1 MAGEASLQKLSIS
14 AQNFY
19 LRISRTTFEC
29 HGLDLG
35 GGAAQ
40 PNVSSQIVALVH
52 KSQTPQFAIRFGQ
65 ERAGTT
71 NSRPVLESKSSL
83 KAVSCKSAGS
93 LLADAGII
101 LRQGGC
107 FDQTQFNAKGNSHP
121 GMKFS
126 EKYDLLESL
135 TTGAVE
141 TFVANDKVRG
151 ERVLVHI
158 VECAPQK
165 PDQTTAEWVLDSFRR
180 LAPEPPGPVLE
191 TGKYSGA
198 KYAYVVSKP
207 ADESVVKAWVRRYE
221 LQAEETKET
230 KAHALKREPGAPA
243 FAPSLAPP
251 ITPKEPPQAPPGQMT
266 QLFRDFDSLAKS
278 KAPEPSIP
286 SPAFPV
292 RPAPLTSLPG
302 ESGLHAADPW
312 DRSSMKSDS
321 PPKEPLFTPPPGPIR
336 PVAPESSHPVAR
348 DGAKP
353 GEFTSF
359 FQGPFR
365 GDGPSDMPAYS
376 SQPIEPP
383 KKNVGEFTA
392 LFGGATA
399 KPPTSQAPPSAPGS
413 SFTSMFKD
421 MDNPQPTFN
430 ASSPMP
436 GGVVPPPAQ
445 ALPPVSP
452 LNATPALDPVFASSP
467 APVVIPDLPAPA
479 IPAAASMP
487 VERPPAPRGSSM
499 PGDGATGA
507 FMHPR
512 ADAMPVPIEAPSG
525 PSPYTQIISRSKLA
539 AGEEAEAGHA
549 PAAGPGAGK
558 FAAPPMPKIPGAAPP
573 PMPKIPPVPAM
584 PKVKAPQVPKA
595 LKIEAAAPPPVSLW
609 PLIITLTVLF
619 FLAVILVLYFVLRH

>member
-1 MAGEASLQKLSIS
+1 
-14 AQNFY
+14 
-19 LRISRTTFEC
+19 
-29 HGLDLG
+29 
-35 GGAAQ
+35 
-40 PNVSSQIVALVH
+40 
-52 KSQTPQFAIRFGQ
+52 
-65 ERAGTT
+65 
-71 NSRPVLESKSSL
+71 
-83 KAVSCKSAGS
+83 
-93 LLADAGII
+93 
-101 LRQGGC
+101 
-107 FDQTQFNAKGNSHP
+107 
-121 GMKFS
+121 MKFS

-165 PDQTTAEWVLDSFRR
+165 QDQTTAEWVLESFRR

-198 KYAYVVSKP
+198 KYAYVVTKP
-207 ADESVVKAWVRRYE
+207 ADENAVKAWVRRYE

-230 KAHALKREPGAPA
+230 KVHALKRETSASAILAPL
-243 FAPSLAPP
+243 PPP
-251 ITPKEPPQAPPGQMT
+251 ITPKEPSQAHPGQMT

-286 SPAFPV
+286 SSALPV
-292 RPAPLTSLPG
+292 RPAPSTSLPG
-302 ESGLHAADPW
+302 ESGLYAADPW
-312 DRSSMKSDS
+312 DPSSMKAAA
-321 PPKEPLFTPPPGPIR
+321 PPKEPPFTTPPVPLKR
-336 PVAPESSHPVAR
+336 VVPESSHPGAR
-348 DGAKP
+348 DNAKP

-392 LFGGATA
+392 VFGGA
-399 KPPTSQAPPSAPGS
+399 PPNPPSPAPPSATGS

-421 MDNPQPTFN
+421 MDTPHPKFN
-430 ASSPMP
+430 ASAPMQ

-445 ALPPVSP
+445 SLPPVSP
-452 LNATPALDPVFASSP
+452 VNTPAPDPVFAASP
-467 APVVIPDLPAPA
+467 APVVIPDLPVPA
-479 IPAAASMP
+479 LPPSPNMP
-487 VERPPAPRGSSM
+487 VERPLAPRPSSM

-507 FMHPR
+507 FKHPR
-512 ADAMPVPIEAPSG
+512 ADPTPVPIEAPSG

-539 AGEEAEAGHA
+539 AAEEAEAGHE
-549 PAAGPGAGK
+549 PAAGAGAGK

-584 PKVKAPQVPKA
+584 PKVKAPQAPKA
-595 LKIEAAAPPPVSLW
+595 PKIDAPAPPPVSLW

-619 FLAVILVLYFVLRH
+619 FLAVILVLFFVLRH

>member
-1 MAGEASLQKLSIS
+1 
-14 AQNFY
+14 
-19 LRISRTTFEC
+19 
-29 HGLDLG
+29 
-35 GGAAQ
+35 
-40 PNVSSQIVALVH
+40 
-52 KSQTPQFAIRFGQ
+52 
-65 ERAGTT
+65 
-71 NSRPVLESKSSL
+71 
-83 KAVSCKSAGS
+83 
-93 LLADAGII
+93 
-101 LRQGGC
+101 
-107 FDQTQFNAKGNSHP
+107 
-121 GMKFS
+121 MKFS

-165 PDQTTAEWVLDSFRR
+165 QDQTTAEWVLESFRR

-198 KYAYVVSKP
+198 KYAYVVTKP
-207 ADESVVKAWVRRYE
+207 ADENVVKAWVRRYE
-221 LQAEETKET
+221 VQAEETKET
-230 KAHALKREPGAPA
+230 KVHALKRETNG
-243 FAPSLAPP
+243 PSLAPP
-251 ITPKEPPQAPPGQMT
+251 ITPKELPQAPPGQMT

-278 KAPEPSIP
+278 KAPEPSMP
-286 SPAFPV
+286 STALPV
-292 RPAPLTSLPG
+292 RPAPSTSLPG

-312 DRSSMKSDS
+312 DPPSMKAAA
-321 PPKEPLFTPPPGPIR
+321 PAKEPPFTTPPAPIK

-348 DGAKP
+348 DNAKP

-392 LFGGATA
+392 VFGGATPKTPA
-399 KPPTSQAPPSAPGS
+399 SPAPPSAPGS

-421 MDNPQPTFN
+421 MDTPQPTLN
-430 ASSPMP
+430 ASAPMQ
-436 GGVVPPPAQ
+436 GGVVPPAQ
-445 ALPPVSP
+445 ALPPVSRV
-452 LNATPALDPVFASSP
+452 NNTPAPDPVFASSP
-467 APVVIPDLPAPA
+467 TPVAIPDFPAPA
-479 IPAAASMP
+479 IPQSPSMP
-487 VERPPAPRGSSM
+487 VERPLAPRPSSM

-512 ADAMPVPIEAPSG
+512 ADPTPVPIEAPSG
-525 PSPYTQIISRSKLA
+525 PSPYTQIISRSKPA

-549 PAAGPGAGK
+549 PAAGAGAGK
-558 FAAPPMPKIPGAAPP
+558 FAAPPMPKMPPAP
-573 PMPKIPPVPAM
+573 PMPKA
-584 PKVKAPQVPKA
+584 KAPQAPKA
-595 LKIEAAAPPPVSLW
+595 PKIAAPEPAPVSLW

-619 FLAVILVLYFVLRH
+619 FLAVILVLFFVLRH

>member
-1 MAGEASLQKLSIS
+1 MAGEAALQKLSVS
-14 AQNFY
+14 AQSFH
-19 LRISRTTFEC
+19 LRISHTTFTC
-29 HGLDLG
+29 QSLNLG

-52 KSQTPQFAIRFGQ
+52 KSKPHNLRFVSVKG
-65 ERAGTT
+65 AGT
-71 NSRPVLESKSSL
+71 NKFSSCPGAQVKSKGASFQE
-83 KAVSCKSAGS
+83 SAGS
-93 LLADAGII
+93 LLPMRGII
-101 LRQGGC
+101 LPQGG
-107 FDQTQFNAKGNSHP
+107 FDQTQLNAEGNSHR

-126 EKYDLLESL
+126 EKYELLESL
-135 TTGAVE
+135 TTGVVE
-141 TFVANDKVRG
+141 TFAANDKVRG

-165 PDQTTAEWVLDSFRR
+165 PDQTTAEWVLESFRR

-207 ADESVVKAWVRRYE
+207 GDENVLKAWVRRYE

-230 KAHALKREPGAPA
+230 KVHALKRETSGPAISAP
-243 FAPSLAPP
+243 LAPP

-278 KAPEPSIP
+278 KLPEPSIP
-286 SPAFPV
+286 SIPPPM
-292 RPAPLTSLPG
+292 RPTPSTSLPG
-302 ESGLHAADPW
+302 ESGVHAADPW
-312 DRSSMKSDS
+312 DSSSMKSAS
-321 PPKEPLFTPPPGPIR
+321 TPKEPPFAAPPAPIK

-348 DGAKP
+348 DNAKP

-392 LFGGATA
+392 LFGGAT
-399 KPPTSQAPPSAPGS
+399 PPKSTPAPPGATGPSFTGLFKDFETPQPINSVSAPQQSGVMPPS
-413 SFTSMFKD
+413 V
-421 MDNPQPTFN
+421 QPRLT
-430 ASSPMP
+430 
-436 GGVVPPPAQ
+436 VPPM
-445 ALPPVSP
+445 
-452 LNATPALDPVFASSP
+452 NATPVPDPVFAASP
-467 APVVIPDLPAPA
+467 APVVIPNLPTPA
-479 IPAAASMP
+479 IPPSP
-487 VERPPAPRGSSM
+487 SVQDERPLPQRPGSLS
-499 PGDGATGA
+499 GDGATGA
-507 FMHPR
+507 FMHSPVEQT
-512 ADAMPVPIEAPSG
+512 PVPVEAPSG

-539 AGEEAEAGHA
+539 ASQEAEAGQA
-549 PAAGPGAGK
+549 PAAGGAGK
-558 FAAPPMPKIPGAAPP
+558 FAAP

-584 PKVKAPQVPKA
+584 PKVKAPQAPKA
-595 LKIEAAAPPPVSLW
+595 PKFDAPAPPPVSLW

-619 FLAVILVLYFVLRH
+619 FLAVILVLFFVLRH